1 MQHPLPHTAETPF
14 SVTGSH
20 VALTKRPAAG
30 SAMADHGGS
39 YNAQGELPMLHPVV
53 NTPECAIHRIDDHTP
68 STVNRL
74 VVSTPE
80 TRAIANDPKVMG
92 VDYTRRLKT
101 ACTRILS
108 ILNTEK
114 RTCLTED
121 ETIVFDILRGGL
133 NFGLREALADAF
145 GWNRH
150 GCSFISAQRA
160 RVDGDPENWHIMES
174 EYSKVYMP
182 KTASIVIGDVVA
194 TGTSL
199 EHAMKALVAEAEKQ
213 GTALRSIV
221 FFTFGG
227 PRAEEILEAADA
239 MCRKRFPSY
248 EGTTLIYLEGRFV
261 VPTEETSL
269 TIKITGT
276 DLLRKGALMAPEFI
290 ESQYEEPSYPIQR
303 CAIYDAGSRAFWTPE
318 YIADLTE
325 YWGETLALAEKGMGF
340 AELLEERFPELD
352 ANRFSEVDLKRIC
365 RKQISQLDA

>member
-1 MQHPLPHTAETPF
+1 
-14 SVTGSH
+14 
-20 VALTKRPAAG
+20 
-30 SAMADHGGS
+30 
-39 YNAQGELPMLHPVV
+39 MLHPVV
-53 NTPECAIHRIDDHTP
+53 TTSQCAIHRISDHTT
-68 STVNRL
+68 SQVDRL

-80 TRAIANDPKVMG
+80 TRAIANDPRVMG
-92 VDYTRRLKT
+92 IDYTRRLKT

-108 ILNTEK
+108 MMDAEK
-114 RTCLTED
+114 MTCLAER

-145 GWNRH
+145 SWNRH
-150 GCSFISAQRA
+150 GGSFISAQRA
-160 RVDGDPENWHIMES
+160 RVDDDPEQWHIMES

-227 PRAEEILEAADA
+227 HRAEEILEAADA

-261 VPTEETSL
+261 VPTEETPL
-269 TIKITGT
+269 TIKVTGT
-276 DLLRKGALMAPEFI
+276 DLLRRGALMAPEFI
-290 ESQYEEPSYPIQR
+290 ESSYEDPSYPIQR
-303 CAIYDAGSRAFWTPE
+303 CTIYDAGSRAFWTPE

-325 YWGETLALAEKGMGF
+325 YWTETLALAEKGMGF
-340 AELLEERFPELD
+340 AELLKERFPELD
-352 ANRFSEVDLKRIC
+352 AARFGEVDLTEIC
-365 RKQISQLDA
+365 RKQISQVEAG

>member
-1 MQHPLPHTAETPF
+1 MRSHHSRATDTHIAEKDSLRRAPSWQTM
-14 SVTGSH
+14 TDR
-20 VALTKRPAAG
+20 TKP
-30 SAMADHGGS
+30 
-39 YNAQGELPMLHPVV
+39 QGELPMLHPVV
-53 NTPECAIHRIDDHTP
+53 QTPQCAIHRMSNHTVSYID
-68 STVNRL
+68 RL

-80 TRAIANDPKVMG
+80 TRAIANDPTVMG

-101 ACTRILS
+101 TCTRILS
-108 ILNTEK
+108 LLKAEK
-114 RTCLTED
+114 RICLAEQ

-145 GWNRH
+145 SWNRH
-150 GCSFISAQRA
+150 GGSFISAQRA
-160 RVDGDPENWHIMES
+160 RVDDNPEQWHIMES

-199 EHAMKALVAEAEKQ
+199 EHAMKALVNEAEKQ

-248 EGTTLIYLEGRFV
+248 EGTTLIYLEGRFAI
-261 VPTEETSL
+261 PTEETPL

-276 DLLRKGALMAPEFI
+276 DLLRRGALMAPEFI
-290 ESQYEEPSYPIQR
+290 ESQYEDPSYPIQR

-318 YIADLTE
+318 YIADLTC
-325 YWGETLALAEKGMGF
+325 YWGETLALAEKGISF
-340 AELLEERFPELD
+340 EALLKERFPELD
-352 ANRFSEVDLKRIC
+352 ADRFGQVDLAEIC
-365 RKQISQLDA
+365 RKQISQLGPE